1 MEDKNPGNNQ
11 WLSSIRK
18 DDSRSVLQKHESQAI
33 IIFSQILYEKFE
45 VTTPVTTTAQL
56 VKWQVSIWLET
67 FLRQ

>member
-18 DDSRSVLQKHESQAI
+18 DDSRSVLQKHEFQAI
-33 IIFSQILYEKFE
+33 IIFSQILYEKVE
-45 VTTPVTTTAQL
+45 VTTTAQL